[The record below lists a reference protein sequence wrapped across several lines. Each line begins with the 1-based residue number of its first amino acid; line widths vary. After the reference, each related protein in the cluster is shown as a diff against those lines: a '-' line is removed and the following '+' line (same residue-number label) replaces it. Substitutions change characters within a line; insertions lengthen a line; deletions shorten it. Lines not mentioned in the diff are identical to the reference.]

1 MSFLPL
7 ELERHIFETCARSQP
22 ICIPKL
28 MLVAWRVKE
37 WVEPLM
43 YGTITLNGYE
53 SFVDYPTFASDSLSL
68 AMESKPA
75 SFFQFSVR
83 NLLLELGTQ
92 IDYKLLLSMCT
103 GLQNL
108 WILAEMEELIP
119 TLTSLSLKRLHADV
133 SLLLSSLSPTHP
145 FFSGLTHLELLGPAD
160 PPSPENMDFLSN
172 LSLIPQLSHLAFND
186 ADFIPICPQLLQSC
200 KSLAVLILVEGD
212 HQYRA
217 DVDAAIL
224 DADLAQDTRFVA
236 MQCLWYVWDWQTGP
250 HTGVDYWTRA
260 ENFVAKRH
268 RGEIDVL
275 GFRIENDTT
284 EVV

>member
-75 SFFQFSVR
+75 SFFQFS
-83 NLLLELGTQ
+83 
-92 IDYKLLLSMCT
+92 
-103 GLQNL
+103 
-108 WILAEMEELIP
+108 MEELIP

-224 DADLAQDTRFVA
+224 DADLAQDTRFCCHAV
-236 MQCLWYVWDWQTGP
+236 LVTGP